1 MKKRIALCM
10 ILALA
15 LTGCSNT
22 KIPTNENAT
31 VSEKKE
37 VSTVK
42 ETDIDETQVV
52 IDAINDELTG
62 YISDMSNYKNVNAYK
77 DASVITIKLTTK
89 DYIWDSVNDSAS
101 TANTYKDE
109 FKDIYGVALEAAKQ
123 TGIENIQEIDILVEE
138 PDGSC
143 VATGDGTVNSVKYL
157 FE

>member
-101 TANTYKDE
+101 TVCAN
-109 FKDIYGVALEAAKQ
+109 L
-123 TGIENIQEIDILVEE
+123 NIGQMVH
-138 PDGSC
+138 
-143 VATGDGTVNSVKYL
+143 
-157 FE
+157 